1 MSGTI
6 STNDTNH
13 RERQFVI
20 DNVKSELL
28 LWEHI
33 IIGNNGVSVSQK
45 RIIDCLE
52 QILVRIGRYV
62 KVLKLAKLLQVEPLE
77 TLCSE
82 MVAYLPAIRNGE
94 VYVDDRVIL
103 TLLDWRNTFAG
114 LVEELSTT
122 RKEAA
127 IDQDDSEPGIGDD

>member
-13 RERQFVI
+13 RERQLVI